1 VLEAVVTSSLQ
12 FFDFFCLGLFN
23 IIDLSVLPNRTLIGR
38 ICRYPLRIIPKRMAV
53 PILQGPLKGRK
64 WIVGSQRHAF
74 WLGSYEPHMQHLIAQ
89 EVKSGQVFYDVG
101 ANVGF
106 YSLLASVLVGP
117 GKVFAFEPLPAN
129 IAYLRQHLVLNAAE
143 NVEVLEVAV
152 CDQVGASSFQT
163 ERTGAMGRLETC
175 GDIRVPTT
183 TLDALLQEGK
193 IAPPTYIK
201 MDIEGTEFRALSGA
215 KTCFEK
221 YKPTLFLATHDGELH
236 RRCCDLLR
244 AWEFDIKPIAKTS
257 EGRAE
262 ILARP
267 AERS

>member
-1 VLEAVVTSSLQ
+1 LI
-12 FFDFFCLGLFN
+12 N
-23 IIDLSVLPNRTLIGR
+23 LSVLPSTTLIGR
-38 ICRYPLRIIPKRMAV
+38 ICRYPLRIVPKTMTV
-53 PILQGPLKGRK
+53 PILQGPLRGKK

-74 WLGSYEPHMQHLIAQ
+74 WLGGYEPHLQRLIAR
-89 EVKSGQVFYDVG
+89 EVKPGEIFYDVG

-129 IAYLRQHLVLNAAE
+129 VAYLRQHLVLNSAE
-143 NVEVLEVAV
+143 NVEVLELAV
-152 CDQVGASSFQT
+152 CDQVGVLSFRT

-175 GDIRVPTT
+175 GDIQVPTT
-183 TLDALLQEGK
+183 TLDSLLHAGK
-193 IAPPTYIK
+193 IPPPTYIK
-201 MDIEGTEFRALSGA
+201 IDIEGTEFRALMGA

-221 YKPTLFLATHDGELH
+221 YRPTLFLATHDEEVH

-244 AWEFDIKPIAKTS
+244 SWKFDIKPIAQTS

-262 ILARP
+262 IFACSPRQL
-267 AERS
+267 